1 MSEQLA
7 KLDER
12 TRQALESMMYSIFD
26 NAISNA
32 FTRGYEKGRDD
43 AAKVAVDYQ
52 RIWRNNIVA
61 AEQIESAIRALSA
74 EEKSIG

>member
-26 NAISNA
+26 NAISDA

-43 AAKVAVDYQ
+43 A
-52 RIWRNNIVA
+52 
-61 AEQIESAIRALSA
+61 IETLRTTFTSLESRKYIPILR
-74 EEKSIG
+74 SIDGCT